1 MVEEGG
7 ASCLMDTNITFVFF
21 SSHFSIYKSSLVVE
35 SGVKHHNPMP
45 IPLYWD
51 YLLTGLN
58 HLGSRIPMA

>member
-1 MVEEGG
+1 MLMMGVACALG
-7 ASCLMDTNITFVFF
+7 AAVYF
-21 SSHFSIYKSSLVVE
+21 SSYFSIYKSSLVVE